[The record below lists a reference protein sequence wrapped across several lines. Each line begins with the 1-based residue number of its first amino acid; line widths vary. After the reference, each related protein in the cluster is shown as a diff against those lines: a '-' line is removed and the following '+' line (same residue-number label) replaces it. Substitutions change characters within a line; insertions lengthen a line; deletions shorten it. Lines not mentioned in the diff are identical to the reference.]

1 MQLLVEIKSI
11 DTYNNYTLLTQSDL
25 FDLYLIMNFKTLS
38 DYKKDGTSYDIQNL
52 KMTKARRPLLMQED
66 KAADSA
72 SSILMSRE
80 S

>member
-1 MQLLVEIKSI
+1 
-11 DTYNNYTLLTQSDL
+11 
-25 FDLYLIMNFKTLS
+25 MNFKTLS